1 MYVVLGQGDGGKE
14 GESKGAKDKNG
25 MLFLNNKI

>member
-1 MYVVLGQGDGGKE
+1 MVLGQGGWGKE